1 MISNL
6 LSSKFSIPNTTIFS
20 LLLSGSLG
28 TLIVSNMTSAI
39 YNMINPQHYNKIIMT
54 FYDQNFNALTLH
66 DFDVTITLAI
76 LEVEKPKQ

>member
-1 MISNL
+1 
-6 LSSKFSIPNTTIFS
+6 
-20 LLLSGSLG
+20 
-28 TLIVSNMTSAI
+28 
-39 YNMINPQHYNKIIMT
+39 MINPQHYNEIIIT